1 MTEMEASRVLLTQ
14 VCALRDHSS
23 SCTLVCVLFYVDVI
37 FPENIY
43 IKRKIC
49 FAKQKTGIL

>member
-1 MTEMEASRVLLTQ
+1 MPEMEASRLLLPQ

-23 SCTLVCVLFYVDVI
+23 SCTLVRVLFYLDVI
-37 FPENIY
+37 LPENIY

-49 FAKQKTGIL
+49 FAKQKTGVL